1 MVSPISGGYGVGE
14 TPLPIPNR
22 AVKPH
27 SADGTWPFGPGRVGR
42 RRFTFAKGRPT
53 GRPFVRF
60 RAVGPRGFR
69 SLACGR
75 GGGRRGRGPG
85 PRAVCVR
92 AGQTDAAAR
101 DRCAGRP
108 AAARG
113 GLRCASR
120 ARSPPTQSGGSW
132 RPPTEAAAA
141 SVAPGRATGSTTADG
156 AGALASAAPM
166 RLQAIGA
173 AGAPEQS
180 PGAERQGRAAVGGR
194 LLSGAGL
201 RWRSGATRAGTGPR
215 RAGVNTRRGAGAL
228 ASATPTQL
236 QAIAVTGAQ
245 SRPRRWVAG
254 GVLRWPRRWVAGGV
268 LRRPRRWV
276 AGGVLRRPRRGAA
289 GGVLRRLA
297 GGAQASRLRPLAAA
311 DEGRPRRGPAPA
323 LSAPGSTSAA
333 RGSAGGAGAEKGR
346 GARLGRRNGGA
357 RPAPGAC
364 DMRGAAVWMPR
375 VRRRGS
381 GRLEAQCVERD
392 EREEQVGGAA
402 QPRAALVCGVRRR
415 GHVAGGVG
423 VRRGTA
429 AGVVPEALGAG
440 EHVFAERRRGR
451 GRHGG
456 AAGRQPSAFPMATR
470 FVVQAR
476 LQAAVRPRALR
487 RSSRVRTRRRSSCAR
502 ARRPRR

>member
-1 MVSPISGGYGVGE
+1 MRRASGRGAGW
-14 TPLPIPNR
+14 P
-22 AVKPH
+22 AVRVAGPEP
-27 SADGTWPFGPGRVGR
+27 ADTVGR
-42 RRFTFAKGRPT
+42 Q
-53 GRPFVRF
+53 
-60 RAVGPRGFR
+60 
-69 SLACGR
+69 LAATDR
-75 GGGRRGRGPG
+75 GGGRERCAGPRDGVNDRRRRGCARVGRTDAPASDRRCGRPGAVPRGGAAGARGGRGPASFG
-85 PRAVCVR
+85 GRAALEVGRYAGRHRPAARRGEHAPRRRCACVGDADATASDR
-92 AGQTDAAAR
+92 RYGCSEPAAALGGR
-101 DRCAGRP
+101 GCVALAAALGGRGCAAP

-113 GLRCASR
+113 G
-120 ARSPPTQSGGSW
+120 
-132 RPPTEAAAA
+132 
-141 SVAPGRATGSTTADG
+141 
-156 AGALASAAPM
+156 
-166 RLQAIGA
+166 
-173 AGAPEQS
+173 
-180 PGAERQGRAAVGGR
+180 
-194 LLSGAGL
+194 
-201 RWRSGATRAGTGPR
+201 
-215 RAGVNTRRGAGAL
+215 
-228 ASATPTQL
+228 
-236 QAIAVTGAQ
+236 
-245 SRPRRWVAG
+245 
-254 GVLRWPRRWVAGGV
+254 GGV
-268 LRRPRRWV
+268 LRRPRRGA

-297 GGAQASRLRPLAAA
+297 GGEQASRLRLLAAA

-429 AGVVPEALGAG
+429 AGAVRGALGAG